1 MGLSVSK
8 KYQESA
14 CSQLKLKSYTNMADE
29 NENLLEVSF
38 KLGQAFPELK
48 IISQASN
55 CSICYRPFK
64 SPTLTKC
71 NHTFCSFCVRS
82 YCSSGRQSCPICFK
96 NIRETDFRSLKFL
109 TEIQK

>member
-1 MGLSVSK
+1 
-8 KYQESA
+8 
-14 CSQLKLKSYTNMADE
+14 MADE

-48 IISQASN
+48 TISQALN

-71 NHTFCSFCVRS
+71 KVL
-82 YCSSGRQSCPICFK
+82 FK
-96 NIRETDFRSLKFL
+96 NLVKLKDFWAV
-109 TEIQK
+109 